1 MQGAMDKAAIVL
13 AHAQWNA
20 FTNRD
25 FLNKLRTIVKNDK
38 SVEDQIS
45 TWFKYCCSRTYSREA
60 GDIFA
65 NPEDTF
71 DNGGDCDDS
80 TILLLSGLLAL
91 GVPATTD
98 VVTRNGNGV
107 HIRVRYGLP
116 PHNPPQ
122 NIENWN
128 VLDSSKDSEQVWI
141 GSKGSLYSPKTT
153 SAAHGLGTDV
163 ETDTLEEKGE
173 VRMTAIIALAAIAIA
188 GLYFRE
194 RYGAP
199 ANTGSATGNKK

>member
-20 FTNRD
+20 YTNRD
-25 FLNKLRTIVKNDK
+25 FLNKVRSVVKNDK
-38 SVEDQIS
+38 TVEDQIA

-65 NPEDTF
+65 APEDTF
-71 DNGGDCDDS
+71 NNGGDCDDS

-91 GVPATTD
+91 GVPATSD

-116 PHNPPQ
+116 PHNPPK
-122 NIENWN
+122 N
-128 VLDSSKDSEQVWI
+128 VEEWGILDSSKDSEQVWI
-141 GSKGSLYSPKTT
+141 GVDSPLYSPKTT
-153 SAAHGLGTDV
+153 SSAHGLGASVSTNDS
-163 ETDTLEEKGE
+163 TLKTEERE
-173 VRMTAIIALAAIAIA
+173 VGFAAIFLLAGIAFA
-188 GLYFRE
+188 GLYLRE
-194 RYGAP
+194 KYSGKTHDTRG
-199 ANTGSATGNKK
+199 